1 MIIKLLASF
10 FSPIGLEKGR
20 SNTVSVSPA
29 PLKNEIEKKP
39 QRTTS
44 PATASGDFS
53 KDIEAL
59 ENHFGQLESGRAIE
73 ITLRELLEI
82 CPRNRKKSDAFKG
95 LKSHLIKAHGT
106 ELRIVPNSQS
116 HVC

>member
-1 MIIKLLASF
+1 MMINILTSF
-10 FSPIGLEKGR
+10 FSSIGLEKGR
-20 SNTVSVSPA
+20 GNFSTSPA
-29 PLKNEIEKKP
+29 DLKNEEEIKLK
-39 QRTTS
+39 RTTS
-44 PATASGDFS
+44 PATATSDFS

-59 ENHFGQLESGRAIE
+59 EIHFGQLTSGRALE

-95 LKSHLIKAHGT
+95 LRRHLREAHGT

-116 HVC
+116 HVS